1 MSQQVMDVY
10 DDDAEFAE
18 LIEAARMN
26 AANDWEENF
35 IAGITEKF
43 ERYGGGMY
51 LSDLQNY
58 HINRIANAGE

>member
-1 MSQQVMDVY
+1 MSQQVSDVY
-10 DDDAEFAE
+10 EDEAEFAE

-35 IAGITEKF
+35 IAGIAEKF
-43 ERYGGGMY
+43 EKYGSDMF
-51 LSDLQNY
+51 LSDLQDD